1 MQTDMTQTCALT
13 NLLEEYSPTHCIRFK
28 NNTMMRAKSAT
39 FCRKIKKGDKQH
51 SRHSSRKTT
60 LKYRLPKN
68 SNLKI

>member
-39 FCRKIKKGDKQH
+39 FCRKIKKRGQ
-51 SRHSSRKTT
+51 TT
-60 LKYRLPKN
+60 FAAFFKKDDTQ
-68 SNLKI
+68 I